1 MTDERD
7 AKRPSPRRVVD
18 ARCGMLVGLLLAL
31 ASCRATAPPHV
42 DWPKV
47 VRGAAALNVLAQPH
61 GQTIIVC
68 LVGDAPKAV
77 LTDAPSGAA
86 QDGAP

>member
-1 MTDERD
+1 MTL
-7 AKRPSPRRVVD
+7 AG
-18 ARCGMLVGLLLAL
+18 ALGNAMLVTLALTL
-31 ASCRATAPPHV
+31 ASCRAAAPPHV

-47 VRGAAALNVLAQPH
+47 VRGAAALNVLAQSH

-77 LTDAPSGAA
+77 LMDAPSGAQKPSGA
-86 QDGAP
+86 VQDGAP

>member
-1 MTDERD
+1 MIPNKQRWFMRAATTV
-7 AKRPSPRRVVD
+7 A
-18 ARCGMLVGLLLAL
+18 LAL
-31 ASCRATAPPHV
+31 LISCGGSSPPPV

-47 VRGAAALNVLAQPH
+47 VRGAAELGILAQRH

-77 LTDAPSGAA
+77 LMDAPSGAQKPSGA
-86 QDGAP
+86 VQDGAP

>member
-1 MTDERD
+1 V
-7 AKRPSPRRVVD
+7 KRH
-18 ARCGMLVGLLLAL
+18 ARQLLAAAAFAAIGAAL
-31 ASCRATAPPHV
+31 LTSCGGSSPPPV

-47 VRGAAALNVLAQPH
+47 VRGAAALNVLAQSH

-77 LTDAPSGAA
+77 LMDAPSGAQEPRGA
-86 QDGAP
+86 VQDGAP

>member
-1 MTDERD
+1 MSCSATTI
-7 AKRPSPRRVVD
+7 
-18 ARCGMLVGLLLAL
+18 AL
-31 ASCRATAPPHV
+31 AMLISCGGSSPPHV

-47 VRGAAALNVLAQPH
+47 VRGAAALDVLAQSH
-61 GQTIIVC
+61 GQSVIVC

-77 LTDAPSGAA
+77 LMNAPSGAA

>member
-1 MTDERD
+1 MIL
-7 AKRPSPRRVVD
+7 
-18 ARCGMLVGLLLAL
+18 ARAMRTTTTVAL
-31 ASCRATAPPHV
+31 AWLISCGGSSPPPV

-47 VRGAAALNVLAQPH
+47 VRGAAALNVLAQSH

-77 LTDAPSGAA
+77 LMPAPSGAV
-86 QDGAP
+86 QDGTP